1 MKNRQEP
8 SQAIDYKNIFY
19 PPGGILI
26 WMIILVEVLT
36 FTISLIVFAFLRK
49 DAVTVFNQSQALL
62 NIPLGTINTMVLL
75 TSGFFM
81 AEALHKLKIGD
92 NVKSKFYLRI
102 TIFLGVTFLALKS
115 FEYISKIEHG
125 IGLSY
130 NTFFTFY
137 WMLTGFHFIHVLF
150 GVLLLSY
157 IYIRI
162 KKGYYT
168 KNNFLDVETSASF
181 WHMCDL
187 IWMLLFPTLYL
198 IH

>member
-1 MKNRQEP
+1 MNNTKEITEEIN
-8 SQAIDYKNIFY
+8 YKNIFY

-36 FTISLIVFAFLRK
+36 FTIALIVFAFQRQ
-49 DAVTVFNQSQALL
+49 DALSIFNNSQALL
-62 NIPLGTINTMVLL
+62 DKTLGTVNTIVLL

-81 AEALHKLKIGD
+81 AEALHKLKLGNID
-92 NVKSKFYLRI
+92 KSKFYLRI
-102 TIFLGVTFLALKS
+102 TIILGIGFLLLKS
-115 FEYISKIEHG
+115 YEYITKLNHG

-150 GVLLLSY
+150 GVLLLTY
-157 IYIRI
+157 IYFRI
-162 KKGYYT
+162 KSGYYT
-168 KNNFLDVETSASF
+168 NNNFLDVETSASF

-198 IH
+198 LN